1 MLVLLLNFQ
10 VENKPADTNFNI
22 LHAYIM
28 STPLSVVII
37 TKNEEKNIGRCLES
51 VLPVAD
57 EIVVVDSLSDDN
69 TRNICLQYGARFI
82 EQPFLGYIQ
91 QKNFALSQASHAF
104 VLSLDADEALDAQ
117 LTQSILSVKQQA
129 VPAIAYKMNR
139 LTNFCGRWI
148 RHGRWYPD
156 RKVRLFNKGQA
167 KWGGEN
173 PHDKI
178 ILANE
183 VQAVQLKGD
192 ILHYS
197 YYTIEEYL
205 SQINKFSTIQAE
217 GLYKRGKKANA
228 VKIYLNPVVAFIRA
242 YLFGAGFLDGYR
254 GLIIAYGIAYT
265 TLLKY
270 GKLKLMNGQSNRQE
284 SVKPS

>member
-1 MLVLLLNFQ
+1 MSVFLLNFQ
-10 VENKPADTNFNI
+10 VENKPSDTNFNI

-69 TRNICLQYGARFI
+69 TKNICLHYGARFI

-91 QKNFALSQASHAF
+91 QKNFALSQATHAF
-104 VLSLDADEALDAQ
+104 VLSLDADEALDSQ
-117 LTQSILSVKQQA
+117 LVQSILAIKQQA
-129 VPAIAYKMNR
+129 APASAYKMNR

-156 RKVRLFNKGQA
+156 QKVRLFNKEQA
-167 KWGGEN
+167 EWGGEN

-178 ILANE
+178 ILANDA
-183 VQAVQLKGD
+183 QPIHLKGD

-205 SQINKFSTIQAE
+205 NQINKFSTIQAE
-217 GLYKRGKKANA
+217 GLYKRGKKASA
-228 VKIYLNPVVAFIRA
+228 IKIYLNPVIAFIRA
-242 YLFGAGFLDGYR
+242 YLFGAGFRDGYR

-270 GKLKLMNGQSNRQE
+270 AKLKLLNEKSTTQQTEQTS
-284 SVKPS
+284 